1 MTIGRL
7 LMTTTSTTTP
17 EPTTT
22 LDPTTT
28 LEPTTSTSTTPEP
41 TTTLEPITTQAPTT
55 TPELV
60 TKTAKEIELQEWLE
74 IRSNLMNAFKE
85 LTKVSINQYSI
96 QERQVIHE
104 RRSEIRKEIRMA
116 DRKIKLLQGSIR
128 GHHSPSLEGFGQ
140 YDSLG

>member
-1 MTIGRL
+1 
-7 LMTTTSTTTP
+7 MTTTSTTTP
-17 EPTTT
+17 EPSTTQAPTSTSSTT

-28 LEPTTSTSTTPEP
+28 TLEPT
-41 TTTLEPITTQAPTT
+41 TTQAPTT
-55 TPELV
+55 TPELI

>member
-1 MTIGRL
+1 
-7 LMTTTSTTTP
+7 MTTTSTTTP

-22 LDPTTT
+22 QA
-28 LEPTTSTSTTPEP
+28 PTTSTSTTLEP
-41 TTTLEPITTQAPTT
+41 TTTQEPTT
-55 TPELV
+55 TPELI
-60 TKTAKEIELQEWLE
+60 TKTAKEIELQEWIE

-85 LTKVSINQYSI
+85 LSKVSINQYSI

-140 YDSLG
+140 YDSIG

>member
-1 MTIGRL
+1 
-7 LMTTTSTTTP
+7 MTTTSTTTP

-22 LDPTTT
+22 QAPTSTSSTTLDPTTTT
-28 LEPTTSTSTTPEP
+28 LEPT
-41 TTTLEPITTQAPTT
+41 ITQAPTT
-55 TPELV
+55 TPELI

-140 YDSLG
+140 YDSIG

>member
-1 MTIGRL
+1 
-7 LMTTTSTTTP
+7 MTTTSTTTP

-28 LEPTTSTSTTPEP
+28 LEPTTTLDPTTTENPTTSS
-41 TTTLEPITTQAPTT
+41 TTTLEPTTTQAPTT

-128 GHHSPSLEGFGQ
+128 EHHSPSLEGFGQ
-140 YDSLG
+140 CDSLG

>member
-1 MTIGRL
+1 
-7 LMTTTSTTTP
+7 MTTTSTTTP

-22 LDPTTT
+22 L
-28 LEPTTSTSTTPEP
+28 
-41 TTTLEPITTQAPTT
+41 APTT

-85 LTKVSINQYSI
+85 LSKVSINQYSI

-140 YDSLG
+140 YDSIG

>member
-1 MTIGRL
+1 
-7 LMTTTSTTTP
+7 MTTTSTTTP

-22 LDPTTT
+22 QAPTSTSSTTLDPTTTT
-28 LEPTTSTSTTPEP
+28 LEPT
-41 TTTLEPITTQAPTT
+41 TTQAPTT

-74 IRSNLMNAFKE
+74 IRSNLMNAYKE

>member
-1 MTIGRL
+1 LTTHRF
-7 LMTTTSTTTP
+7 LMTTTTSTQ

-22 LDPTTT
+22 EAPTT
-28 LEPTTSTSTTPEP
+28 EQPTTSSTTQEP
-41 TTTLEPITTQAPTT
+41 TTTQAPTT
-55 TPELV
+55 TSELV

-85 LTKVSINQYSI
+85 LTKVTINQYSI

-104 RRSEIRKEIRMA
+104 RRSEIRKEIRMT
-116 DRKIKLLQGSIR
+116 DRKIRLLQGSIR

>member
-1 MTIGRL
+1 
-7 LMTTTSTTTP
+7 MTTTSTTTP

-22 LDPTTT
+22 QAPTTT
-28 LEPTTSTSTTPEP
+28 PAPT
-41 TTTLEPITTQAPTT
+41 TTQAPTT

-60 TKTAKEIELQEWLE
+60 TKTAKEIELQEWIE

-140 YDSLG
+140 YDSIG